1 MTLPD
6 ERTRAVHAAREFLLD
21 LLDPKKTPRV
31 PRDIRLRA
39 HSVLRHYPW
48 ISDMRR
54 SDHFDW
60 DLKYGPCTCPKMD
73 NADLAGTGL
82 RWVTGGCPIHT

>member
-21 LLDPKKTPRV
+21 LLDPTKTPRV

-48 ISDMRR
+48 SSDMTNPRA
-54 SDHFDW
+54 FDW
-60 DLKYGPCTCPKMD
+60 RTDEQKDYDRTHGFH
-73 NADLAGTGL
+73 
-82 RWVTGGCPIHT
+82 I

>member
-21 LLDPKKTPRV
+21 LLNPKVTRRI

-48 ISDMRR
+48 PTDMR
-54 SDHFDW
+54 SPKAFDW
-60 DLKYGPCTCPKMD
+60 T
-73 NADLAGTGL
+73 L
-82 RWVTGGCPIHT
+82 RYPPYDRNR